1 MITISNWSFVSALL
15 TYIFLISGCATVIHG
30 TTQEVGITTDPSE
43 ANLCVDGRE
52 NYKSPAKIT
61 MKRKDD
67 HIVEVT
73 KEGFEK
79 ENVNIKSVISGAVA
93 GNLLLGGLIGIGVD
107 ALSGGAN
114 RLEPDNINVRLRPL
128 TDASKESIE
137 ARLVQLD
144 KLKEKGKIT
153 QEEYK
158 KMRQDILT
166 TADKGKILAPVPS
179 PPRPGPIPAEPPKA
193 PLSKPEDKVGE
204 EPPPLSPF

>member
-1 MITISNWSFVSALL
+1 MIIVNTLL
-15 TYIFLISGCATVIHG
+15 ILSLLAILSGCATIVQG

-43 ANLCVDGRE
+43 ANLLVDNKE

-79 ENVNIKSVISGAVA
+79 ENINIKSVISGVVA

-114 RLEPDNINVRLRPL
+114 RLEPDNINVRLRPS
-128 TDASKESIE
+128 TDAGKETIE
-137 ARLVQLD
+137 GRLGQLE
-144 KLKEKGKIT
+144 KLKGKGKIT
-153 QEEYK
+153 EEEYK
-158 KMRQDILT
+158 KMRQEILATAGKEKIITPPSAPSRTEPILT
-166 TADKGKILAPVPS
+166 
-179 PPRPGPIPAEPPKA
+179 EPPKK
-193 PLSKPEDKVGE
+193 PLPKSEDKIAE
-204 EPPPLSPF
+204 EAQIDTNP

>member
-1 MITISNWSFVSALL
+1 MKTISDWSCVSALFIYMLL
-15 TYIFLISGCATVIHG
+15 TSGCATIIQG
-30 TTQEVGITTDPSE
+30 TTQEVGRTTDPPE

-79 ENVNIKSVISGAVA
+79 ENINIKSVISGVVA

-114 RLEPDNINVRLRPL
+114 RLEPENINVRLRSS
-128 TDASKESIE
+128 TDAGKESIE
-137 ARLVQLD
+137 ARLGQLE
-144 KLKEKGKIT
+144 KLKGKGKIT
-153 QEEYK
+153 EEEYK
-158 KMRQDILT
+158 KMRQE
-166 TADKGKILAPVPS
+166 ILANAGKEKIMAPAPPS
-179 PPRPGPIPAEPPKA
+179 PRIEPIPTEPPKA
-193 PLSKPEDKVGE
+193 PLPKSVDKVAE
-204 EPPPLSPF
+204 EPSTATGP